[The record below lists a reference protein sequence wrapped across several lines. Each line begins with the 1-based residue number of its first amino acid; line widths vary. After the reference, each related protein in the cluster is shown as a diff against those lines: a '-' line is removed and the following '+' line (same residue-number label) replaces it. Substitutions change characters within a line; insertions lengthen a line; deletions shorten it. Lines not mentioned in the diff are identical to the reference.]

1 MIWQDKGFL
10 LAKNKYSENSSIV
23 DFFTKNNGKVT
34 GVIYGSTSKKIKNY
48 LLIGNKFHLNFSHKN
63 EGRLGYFKI
72 EIDNIHTPFY
82 LENQKKLLCIS
93 YVMNLIKIL
102 TVDNQ
107 ENILIYNLID
117 ELFVI
122 IKNEDWLVSFIFWE
136 LKFYKIIGYDVD
148 FSNYV
153 KKFIEN
159 GKSKYIVESNQKI
172 IPNFM
177 INGSF
182 DNISNQDII
191 AGIKIVGDFLEKTI
205 LRPNN
210 LNLPLSRNQFL
221 NSIKK

>member
-182 DNISNQDII
+182 DNVSNQDII

>member
-182 DNISNQDII
+182 DNVSNQDII
-191 AGIKIVGDFLEKTI
+191 TGIKIVGDFLEKTI

>member
-172 IPNFM
+172 VPNFM

>member
-1 MIWQDKGFL
+1 MVQ
-10 LAKNKYSENSSIV
+10 
-23 DFFTKNNGKVT
+23 
-34 GVIYGSTSKKIKNY
+34 
-48 LLIGNKFHLNFSHKN
+48 H
-63 EGRLGYFKI
+63 
-72 EIDNIHTPFY
+72 
-82 LENQKKLLCIS
+82 QKKLHSIL

-210 LNLPLSRNQFL
+210 LNLPLSRNHFL

>member
-210 LNLPLSRNQFL
+210 LNLPLSRNHFL